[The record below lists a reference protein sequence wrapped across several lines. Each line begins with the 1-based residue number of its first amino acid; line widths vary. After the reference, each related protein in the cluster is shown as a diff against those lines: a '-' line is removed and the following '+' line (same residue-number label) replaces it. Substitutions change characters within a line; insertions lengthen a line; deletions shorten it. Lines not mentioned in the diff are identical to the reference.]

1 MALLLGNVLNVKQL
15 MVKEF
20 ITLAH
25 YPESLI
31 KCSRCEDLT
40 PESELLELHAWWVCG
55 NCYDEL

>member
-1 MALLLGNVLNVKQL
+1 MALLHGNVPSAKQL
-15 MVKEF
+15 MAKEF

-55 NCYDEL
+55 ICYDEL